1 VALSLSVIYI
11 QSIGSGIAVFSGL
24 FPIANIY
31 DISIALSSLVPVK
44 PGEAQPPH
52 RLTKKEKSQL
62 SLSDELRQILVGLLL
77 GDLYAQK
84 PKGGVNV
91 LLRFTQGIIHMDYLL
106 HLYDLF
112 KTLSTQAPK
121 INQMK
126 AHKVTG
132 KSYSSIRFNSY
143 SLPCF
148 NELYELFYVDGK
160 KVVPSNIGE
169 LLTPLSLAY
178 WIADDGGFNNR
189 DRAIV
194 ISTQSFRLQ
203 EVNLLNSE

>member
-1 VALSLSVIYI
+1 
-11 QSIGSGIAVFSGL
+11 
-24 FPIANIY
+24 
-31 DISIALSSLVPVK
+31 
-44 PGEAQPPH
+44 
-52 RLTKKEKSQL
+52 
-62 SLSDELRQILVGLLL
+62 LRQILVGLLL

-160 KVVPSNIGE
+160 KVVPANIGE

-178 WIADDGGFNNR
+178 WICDDGGFNNR

-203 EVNLLNSE
+203 EVNLLVKILNDKWDLKCTINKNANGYVIRIPNKSLPILQALLKDIVPPMMLHKIGL